1 MNICRKNI
9 KLNLL
14 RFSKILIV
22 DDSPFFRTSVKKN
35 LIDAQIG
42 TYYYEAKDGKEAIS
56 QHIAHKPHVVIM
68 DIMMPNVDGVK
79 ATQAIMQYDPNAKII
94 VISAKENKEIVHEV
108 VNKFGVKDYV
118 LKPIDSSAIVMAVSK
133 QLIINRTQKT
143 ISK

>member
-1 MNICRKNI
+1 
-9 KLNLL
+9 LNLL

-56 QHIAHKPHVVIM
+56 QYIAHKPHVVIM